1 MHTRT
6 HTTIIDVNY
15 EYGLQG
21 HPFAWE
27 QVFIG
32 ATKTHV
38 MIIEINE

>member
-21 HPFAWE
+21 PPFCM
-27 QVFIG
+27 G
-32 ATKTHV
+32 AGVYRRNKDPCDD
-38 MIIEINE
+38 NRNK